1 MKRNLRDFFVARDAD
16 GKFVACVGLHRDSA
30 ELAETYGVAV
40 LPEFQGQGIGT
51 MLIRKFAEKAAAC
64 QVTHLWL
71 ATTKPEYFRRY
82 SFRPIF
88 HWSLPTTVL
97 LCKVRQVFQ
106 QPVQRWVPV
115 LLGRH
120 TFMQCSLVDRQPS

>member
-16 GKFVACVGLHRDSA
+16 GKFVAC
-30 ELAETYGVAV
+30 AV